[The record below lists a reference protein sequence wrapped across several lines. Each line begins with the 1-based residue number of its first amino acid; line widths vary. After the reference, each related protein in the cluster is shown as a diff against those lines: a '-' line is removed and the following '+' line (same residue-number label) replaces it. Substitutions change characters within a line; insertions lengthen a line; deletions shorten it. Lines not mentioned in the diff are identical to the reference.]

1 MSKKSFT
8 DAIEVKNPC
17 SEQWREMAGN
27 EKVRFCSHC
36 AKSVNNLSELTSKEA
51 LRLVRRSGGNLCVR
65 YVKDTRTKTPLFAAS
80 LHQIARRTG
89 VAAGVLG
96 TSLMLSTAA
105 YAQGSIEVQTIRAE
119 QQVNTD
125 GAVSKLSGYVTD
137 PNGAVISYA
146 LVSATNEATLESH
159 IMNASA
165 EGFYEFTGLVEGSY
179 KLKVD
184 AGGFDGHEITN
195 ISIRNGSES
204 RRDARMAIQQVAEV
218 VQVGGTGN
226 FETWAT
232 VGVIA
237 TTVSYEKRNLL
248 VEAVMNEDFEQVKT
262 RIAKRAN
269 VNARDKAFDGM
280 SPLHAA
286 VETGNYEITQYLLA
300 YGAKPNIR
308 DFQKRTPL
316 MMLDEDASPELFQ
329 ILLSYGAKMQLM
341 DKQRNTVLHH
351 FAEFDGKSELLRAMI
366 SHGANVNAV
375 NKEGK
380 TALMAAS
387 ENGSTENVRALIESG
402 ADVNLFDKQKK
413 TAWDLAESA
422 DIKALLETYGAM
434 ARQIVKE
441 H

>member
-1 MSKKSFT
+1 MSKKSFI

-17 SEQWREMAGN
+17 SEQWSEMAGN
-27 EKVRFCSHC
+27 EKIRFCSHC
-36 AKSVNNLSELTSKEA
+36 AKSVNNLSEMTRKDA

-65 YVKDTRTKTPLFAAS
+65 YIKDTRTNTPMFAAT

-96 TSLMLSTAA
+96 TSLMLSAAA
-105 YAQGSIEVQTIRAE
+105 YSQGETIDVQTIRAA
-119 QQVNTD
+119 QQINTD

-137 PNGAVISYA
+137 PNGAVIPYA
-146 LVSATNEATLESH
+146 IVSATNEATLESH

-165 EGFYEFTGLVEGSY
+165 EGFYEFAGLSEGLY
-179 KLKVD
+179 KLKVE
-184 AGGFDGHEITN
+184 AGGFDGQEIIN
-195 ISIRNGSES
+195 VSVRNGSES
-204 RRDARMAIQQVAEV
+204 GRNARMAIQHVEEV

-226 FETWAT
+226 VETWGT
-232 VGVIA
+232 VGLIV

-248 VEAVMNEDFEQVKT
+248 VEAVMNEDFEQVKI

-269 VNARDKAFDGM
+269 VNATDKAFDGM

-286 VETGNYEITQYLLA
+286 VETGNFEIAQYLLA
-300 YGAKPNIR
+300 YGAKPNSR

-329 ILLSYGAKMQLM
+329 LLVSYGAKIQLT

-351 FAEFDGKSELLRAMI
+351 FAEFDGKSEFLRTMI
-366 SHGANVNAV
+366 AHGASVNAV

-380 TALMAAS
+380 TALMIAS
-387 ENGSTENVRALIESG
+387 ENGSTENVRTLIESG
-402 ADVNLFDKQKK
+402 ANVNAPDKQKK
-413 TAWDLAESA
+413 TAWHMAENEE
-422 DIKALLETYGAM
+422 IKNLLRTYGAV
-434 ARQIVKE
+434 AE
-441 H
+441 HD